1 MSTCLIS
8 IKDTLTPNSKH
19 AGFKVLCLGRT
30 LHTQVGRG
38 GRGGIKK
45 LIEPFQFKQLNPL
58 FPSYLEA
65 DIVLKLI
72 STSNRNPLIFSY
84 QLILI
89 YNKKSIP
96 FSKVHEH
103 LITLWS
109 VASSLEVYLLFFHW
123 ILWLLTCSSLAY
135 PSLLPFSW
143 NHASSV
149 NEKAN

>member
-1 MSTCLIS
+1 MLDSRCCVL
-8 IKDTLTPNSKH
+8 
-19 AGFKVLCLGRT
+19 AGHFTHTGREG
-30 LHTQVGRG
+30 GRG
-38 GRGGIKK
+38 GGIKK

-96 FSKVHEH
+96 FSEVHEH
-103 LITLWS
+103 LITL
-109 VASSLEVYLLFFHW
+109 
-123 ILWLLTCSSLAY
+123 
-135 PSLLPFSW
+135 
-143 NHASSV
+143 
-149 NEKAN
+149 